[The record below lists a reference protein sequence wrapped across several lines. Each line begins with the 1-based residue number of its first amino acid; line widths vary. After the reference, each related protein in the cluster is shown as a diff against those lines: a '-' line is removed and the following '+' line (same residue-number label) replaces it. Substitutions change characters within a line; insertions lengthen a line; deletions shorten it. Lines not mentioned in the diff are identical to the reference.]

1 MDPAKFSA
9 GLLLVGA
16 ALFLFAACLPAL
28 FPVWTGDLDTQLKT
42 IREHGA
48 TWSLCHV
55 CMTAAVILTA
65 AGLGLLAADLAQ
77 PWAVAAGYAYAVGA
91 AVWCVFESYRISVP
105 AMVAG
110 REPGPVPDWF
120 LALQDWS
127 GRLFMVYMLTAYFS
141 IAAFGA
147 AILAGPQLPGWSG
160 WLAVGFGLAGG
171 ISLATG
177 QPRVGGGSPF
187 EPPVMVHV
195 VPAVLGVLL
204 LIRG

>member
-141 IAAFGA
+141 IPRPSGRPSWQ
-147 AILAGPQLPGWSG
+147 GPSCPGGPGGWRLVSG
-160 WLAVGFGLAGG
+160 WPGGSAWPPGNRAWAGG
-171 ISLATG
+171 RRSSRRSWSTWSRPSWG
-177 QPRVGGGSPF
+177 CCC
-187 EPPVMVHV
+187 
-195 VPAVLGVLL
+195 
-204 LIRG
+204 